1 MALIPRLLFRSGATA
16 ASLGA
21 FALEKTAEKL
31 RGLAGDGDSTHDRF
45 HAIEDKASD
54 AADRGAGR
62 LRSLAGDAAEHASQA
77 EGGNGRSDVPV
88 ERRGGA
94 RTVQPLIPPDKAPKN
109 PAAPAGGDPSA
120 TSGTGPVPRRI
131 SNPKAA
137 KKVRKREQAAAKVSR
152 LEVPE
157 AKRGAKPST
166 VKAEN
171 TPSERAA
178 AKAGRAPAPMGSKDP
193 AAS

>member
-1 MALIPRLLFRSGATA
+1 MALIPRLLFRTGATA

-21 FALEKTAEKL
+21 FALEKTAERL
-31 RGLAGDGDSTHDRF
+31 RALAGDGDSHDRF
-45 HAIEDKASD
+45 HALEGQAGE
-54 AADRGAGR
+54 AAERGAGR
-62 LRSLAGDAAEHASQA
+62 LRSLAGEAAEHAGSA
-77 EGGNGRSDVPV
+77 DAGNGRSEVPV

-94 RTVQPLIPPDKAPKN
+94 RVVEPLIPPEKAPQN
-109 PAAPAGGDPSA
+109 PAAPAGGDPRA

-137 KKVRKREQAAAKVSR
+137 KKVRKREAAAAKVSR

-157 AKRGAKPST
+157 ANKGGRPST

-178 AKAGRAPAPMGSKDP
+178 KKAGRQPAPMGSKDTQG
-193 AAS
+193 S